1 MVLELV
7 EKHTSE
13 MDVGV
18 TTSSSHIWQ
27 DVLDQEWL
35 VELVSVWTISEV
47 KSDIIRV
54 LLPITRKS
62 DYHRAWH
69 IHWLSLYNNIGVS

>member
-18 TTSSSHIWQ
+18 TTGRGNVWKDI
-27 DVLDQEWL
+27 LDQEWL
-35 VELVSVWTISEV
+35 IELVSVWTISEM
-47 KSDIIRV
+47 KSDIIRE
-54 LLPITRKS
+54 LLTITRES
-62 DYHRAWH
+62 DY
-69 IHWLSLYNNIGVS
+69 N

>member
-1 MVLELV
+1 VVLELV

-18 TTSSSHIWQ
+18 TTGRGNVWQ
-27 DVLDQEWL
+27 NVLDQEWL
-35 VELVSVWTISEV
+35 IELISVWTISEV

-54 LLPITRKS
+54 LLTITRKS
-62 DYHRAWH
+62 DY
-69 IHWLSLYNNIGVS
+69 N